1 MCGPLLDHESSVHSS
16 AAVWNTWLLRFALR
30 LLQHL
35 QVWYALIRVTAKLPY
50 TSEIRTS
57 LLSFWYA
64 WPMKLM
70 HYAYVENH
78 WSADAKETVLNEL
91 LGWQSIQSLG
101 KKKRLIR
108 LISRDHVQSCYI
120 HFILPSHFTLIKVRG
135 MKTVLSA
142 VYLMAHKN
150 MRKVELF
157 IAKFL
162 KLQYSGVFRCT
173 HWLFRC
179 LG

>member
-1 MCGPLLDHESSVHSS
+1 M
-16 AAVWNTWLLRFALR
+16 AV
-30 LLQHL
+30 
-35 QVWYALIRVTAKLPY
+35 Y
-50 TSEIRTS
+50 TKS
-57 LLSFWYA
+57 
-64 WPMKLM
+64 
-70 HYAYVENH
+70 
-78 WSADAKETVLNEL
+78 
-91 LGWQSIQSLG
+91 G

-173 HWLFRC
+173 H
-179 LG
+179 

>member
-1 MCGPLLDHESSVHSS
+1 MIRINQSDCKTPLYIRDQDKPPLL
-16 AAVWNTWLLRFALR
+16 
-30 LLQHL
+30 
-35 QVWYALIRVTAKLPY
+35 LICL
-50 TSEIRTS
+50 
-57 LLSFWYA
+57 
-64 WPMKLM
+64 PMKLM

-173 HWLFRC
+173 H
-179 LG
+179 